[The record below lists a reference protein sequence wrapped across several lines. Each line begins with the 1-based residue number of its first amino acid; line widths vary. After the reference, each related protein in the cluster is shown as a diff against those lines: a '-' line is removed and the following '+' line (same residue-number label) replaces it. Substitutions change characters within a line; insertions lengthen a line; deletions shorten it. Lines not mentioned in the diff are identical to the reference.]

1 MNAFLRGKRKLIKI
15 KSEQYSMKRLTYL
28 IATLLVLISSGYTA
42 SAQYYFY
49 DNNHYDNPLMF
60 EIGGSIGIMN
70 CLTDIGG
77 QKGVGKPFIKDLNL
91 GDTRFNGSVYLSA
104 TYKES
109 VALRLEGTFGTVS
122 AYDSIL
128 SKVASSTS
136 GRYERNLSFKSK
148 IAEISLLAEFYP
160 FFIFGNYMGRDVVP
174 PLWSPYLIG
183 GVGLFSFNPQAKA
196 RNGQY
201 VDLQPLSTEGQGFIE
216 YPDRQPYKL
225 VQINIPVGIGVKYE
239 LSHNLNLRAEFL
251 HRFLFTDYL
260 DDVSKRYI
268 NPSYFSSYFSGVQ
281 LQNALDL
288 STNDRH
294 NPGGPTG
301 MFRKTETGI
310 RGNPKDNDAYFT
322 FNIKIGLT
330 FGRQKIR

>member
-1 MNAFLRGKRKLIKI
+1 
-15 KSEQYSMKRLTYL
+15 MKRLTFL
-28 IATLLVLISSGYTA
+28 IATLLLLIGSSYTV

-60 EIGGSIGIMN
+60 EIGGSVGIMN

-77 QKGVGKPFIKDLNL
+77 QKGGGKPFIKDLNIGKSRL
-91 GDTRFNGSVYLSA
+91 SGSIYISA
-104 TYKES
+104 LYKE
-109 VALRLEGTFGTVS
+109 AFGLRLEGSFGTVS

-136 GRYERNLSFKSK
+136 GRYERNLNFKSK
-148 IAEISLLAEFYP
+148 VSEISLVAEIYP

-183 GVGLFSFNPQAKA
+183 GIGLYSFNPQAKA

-225 VQINIPVGIGVKYE
+225 VQMNIPLGVGVKYE
-239 LSHNLNLRAEFL
+239 LSHNLSLRAEFL

-268 NPSYFSSYFSGVQ
+268 NRAYYSSYFSGTQ

-288 STNDRH
+288 SSNDRH

-301 MFRKTETGI
+301 EFRKTETGI
-310 RGNPKDNDAYFT
+310 RGNPKDNDAYFS
-322 FNIKIGLT
+322 FNIKIGLLL
-330 FGRQKIR
+330 GRQKIR

>member
-1 MNAFLRGKRKLIKI
+1 MRILNL
-15 KSEQYSMKRLTYL
+15 L
-28 IATLLVLISSGYTA
+28 IATLLLVCSGYKA

-49 DNNHYDNPLMF
+49 DNNHYDTPLMF
-60 EIGGSIGIMN
+60 EIGGSLGIMN

-77 QKGVGKPFIKDLNL
+77 KSGLGKPFVKDLNI
-91 GDTRFNGSVYLSA
+91 GNTQFNGSIYLSA
-104 TYKES
+104 LYKEQFG
-109 VALRLEGTFGTVS
+109 LRLEGTFGTIK

-136 GRYERNLSFKSK
+136 GRYERNLSFRSK
-148 IAEISLLAEFYP
+148 ISEISLVAEIYP
-160 FFIFGNYMGRDVVP
+160 FFIFGNYMGRDVEP

-183 GVGLFSFNPQAKA
+183 GIGFFSFNPQAKA
-196 RNGQY
+196 RTGDL

-225 VQINIPVGIGVKYE
+225 FQINVPVGIGVKYE
-239 LSHNLNLRAEFL
+239 LSHNLSLRAEFL
-251 HRFLFTDYL
+251 HRILFTDYL

-268 NPSYFSSYFSGVQ
+268 NSSYFSSYLSGTQ
-281 LQNALDL
+281 LQNAIDL
-288 STNDRH
+288 SYNDRF

-310 RGNPKDNDAYFT
+310 RGNPKNNDAYFT
-322 FNIKIGLT
+322 FNIKLGLT
-330 FGRQKIR
+330 IGREKIR

>member
-1 MNAFLRGKRKLIKI
+1 
-15 KSEQYSMKRLTYL
+15 MKRLTFL
-28 IATLLVLISSGYTA
+28 IATLLLLISSGNTA

-70 CLTDIGG
+70 SLTDIGG
-77 QKGVGKPFIKDLNL
+77 QKGPGKPFIKDLNF
-91 GDTRFNGSVYLSA
+91 GDNRLSSSIYISA
-104 TYKES
+104 TYKEA
-109 VALRLEGTFGTVS
+109 VALRLEGSFGTVS
-122 AYDSIL
+122 SHDSIL

-136 GRYERNLSFKSK
+136 GRYERNLYFKSK
-148 IAEISLLAEFYP
+148 ISEISLVAELYP
-160 FFIFGNYMGRDVVP
+160 FFIFGNYMGRDVEP

-183 GVGLFSFNPQAKA
+183 GIGLFSFNPQAKA

-201 VDLQPLSTEGQGFIE
+201 VDLQPLSTEGQGFLE
-216 YPDRQPYKL
+216 YPDRQQYKL
-225 VQINIPVGIGVKYE
+225 VQLNFPIGVGVKYE
-239 LSHNLNLRAEFL
+239 LSHNLNIRAEFL
-251 HRFLFTDYL
+251 HRILVTDYL

-268 NPSYFSSYFSGVQ
+268 NSANFSSYFSGAQ

-288 STNDRH
+288 STNDRN

-310 RGNPKDNDAYFT
+310 RGNPKNNDAYFS

-330 FGRQKIR
+330 IGRQKIR

>member
-1 MNAFLRGKRKLIKI
+1 
-15 KSEQYSMKRLTYL
+15 MKRLTFL
-28 IATLLVLISSGYTA
+28 IATFLLLVASGYTA
-42 SAQYYFY
+42 CAQYYFY
-49 DNNHYDNPLMF
+49 DNNYYDTPLMF
-60 EIGGSIGIMN
+60 EIGGSVGMMN
-70 CLTDIGG
+70 CFTDIGG
-77 QKGVGKPFIKDLNL
+77 QKGGGKPFIKDLNF
-91 GDTRFNGSVYLSA
+91 GNTRLSGSIYLSA
-104 TYKES
+104 LYKES
-109 VALRLEGTFGTVS
+109 IGLRLEGSFGTIS
-122 AYDSIL
+122 SYDSIL

-148 IAEISLLAEFYP
+148 VSEITLLAEFYP
-160 FFIFGNYMGRDVVP
+160 FFIFGNYMGRDVEP

-225 VQINIPVGIGVKYE
+225 VQLNIPLGIGVKYE

-251 HRFLFTDYL
+251 HRILFTDYL

-268 NPSYFSSYFSGVQ
+268 NTSYFGSYFSGSQ
-281 LQNALDL
+281 LQNARDL
-288 STNDRH
+288 STNDRN

-301 MFRKTETGI
+301 EFRKTETGI
-310 RGNPKDNDAYFT
+310 RGNPKSNDAYFS
-322 FNIKIGLT
+322 FNIKIGLSI
-330 FGRQKIR
+330 GRQKIR